1 MINKLKLFFTGDN
14 RSANVKKN
22 ILGSIFIKGISMV
35 VSFMLVPLTI
45 GYVSSELYVGAY
57 LDAKTCVEKAK
68 IDFDNSFNKKEY
80 QMTIECNCWKNIPAP
95 MRNVN
100 EEELDYAE

>member
-45 GYVSSELYVGAY
+45 GYVSSELYGVWLTISSVLAWLSFLDVGFSQG
-57 LDAKTCVEKAK
+57 LK
-68 IDFDNSFNKKEY
+68 NK
-80 QMTIECNCWKNIPAP
+80 
-95 MRNVN
+95 
-100 EEELDYAE
+100 